1 MADPI
6 KMKTSSLSDWWG
18 KNTKDTASTPGMNQE
33 ERKAAND
40 AADSKA
46 RSAKKPT
53 ITRKETAP
61 TPRYKKL
68 FPLNDIKHSLQKST
82 PSAKVD
88 VKSIDAPSRP
98 KSIPVTPKKPGRSA
112 ARTSTPDRKTPT
124 ASDRKALNKSIDREV
139 ASANKP
145 KATTTSRNDRPPL
158 QNATPYNSTPKAKAP
173 VSTRKV
179 EPRRLPSEPAVKQRK
194 APSNLVR
201 SSLAAVKAKRA
212 AKQSSN
218 SNTQQKLATSD
229 RPSPKLTP
237 PAASRNNMR
246 PRAGEA
252 LRKSM
257 DKNMAAADA
266 RRAANPPS
274 TTRGRIRTAAS
285 AGTDKT
291 STLSSNMAKFD
302 APTLAKARAA
312 AKKAGKASFT
322 YKGSKYKT
330 AG

>member
-40 AADSKA
+40 AADTKA

-53 ITRKETAP
+53 P
-61 TPRYKKL
+61 
-68 FPLNDIKHSLQKST
+68 N
-82 PSAKVD
+82 AKAD
-88 VKSIDAPSRP
+88 VKSIDAPSRAKP
-98 KSIPVTPKKPGRSA
+98 IPVTPKKPGRSA
-112 ARTSTPDRKTPT
+112 ARTPTPDQKTPT
-124 ASDRKALNKSIDREV
+124 ASDRRALNKSIDREV

-158 QNATPYNSTPKAKAP
+158 QNATPYNSPPKAKAP

-179 EPRRLPSEPAVKQRK
+179 EPRRLPIVRRIDAPSRPKSIPVTPQKPGRSEPAVKQSK
-194 APSNLVR
+194 APSDLVK
-201 SSLAAVKAKRA
+201 SSLEAVKAKRA

-218 SNTQQKLATSD
+218 SNTQQELATSD
-229 RPSPKLTP
+229 RPSPKRTP

-274 TTRGRIRTAAS
+274 TTRGRIRTAAG

-322 YKGSKYKT
+322 YKGSTYKT